1 MPEEEYVLVSRK
13 VLVEILK
20 EIEGL
25 KRLVK
30 NRCLGIEAKK

>member
-1 MPEEEYVLVSRK
+1 MPEEEYVFVPRK

-20 EIEGL
+20 EIEEL

-30 NRCLGIEAKK
+30 NRCLGLEAKK